1 MSMKLLDK
9 LANFKRE
16 SLGMVVVEPIDEHKQ
31 ELATVQVR
39 DIKQYLLDEY
49 ERSKQLY
56 EQNQILKV
64 KLQESEEVKVKY
76 DATLVTLD
84 EYKNRLDRYEKEFA
98 DYDKE
103 FQKCRQ
109 ETENVRDE
117 LNNYK
122 IKFQRASITK
132 EELRAKAIHDIK
144 RDIVKAIMEHKGNLS
159 KTKAVDIVRGVQ

>member
-1 MSMKLLDK
+1 MNVLEKI
-9 LANFKRE
+9 FKPKSE
-16 SLGMVVVEPIDEHKQ
+16 TLSVEVVEPIDERRQ

-56 EQNQILKV
+56 EQNQKLK
-64 KLQESEEVKVKY
+64 KALLEAEDVKVKY

-84 EYKNRLDRYEKEFA
+84 EYKNRLDRCEKEFA

-103 FQKCRQ
+103 FQRCRQ
-109 ETENVRDE
+109 ETEDVRDE

-132 EELRAKAIHDIK
+132 EELRAEAVNDIK
-144 RDIVKAIMEHKGNLS
+144 RDIVRAIMEHKGNLS
-159 KTKAVDIVRGVQ
+159 KTKAVEIVKNVS